1 MDNDIKLTQ
10 EQINNLLTAL
20 KSTNDDQTVNINEFA
35 SKNLNER
42 QAQMLKNAMKNPKI
56 IGAMMASPQIRQ
68 LMEKLKGES
77 NKNES

>member
-42 QAQMLKNAMKNPKI
+42 QA
-56 IGAMMASPQIRQ
+56 
-68 LMEKLKGES
+68 
-77 NKNES
+77 